1 MKLNSDI
8 AALQL
13 NKAKLNNQVDQA
25 AKTKGEDTTTYNKNL
40 RNACDGFEEIFVH
53 KLIQVMRGSSDKD
66 NLLSGGRGEEIF
78 QDMLDENYSK
88 LITQSRALGLS
99 DLIYEQTKK
108 G

>member
-1 MKLNSDI
+1 MKIDSDI
-8 AALQL
+8 ASFQL
-13 NKAKLNNQVDQA
+13 NKAKLSSQISQA
-25 AKTKGEDTTTYNKNL
+25 KKTKSEDTATYNKNL
-40 RNACDGFEEIFVH
+40 RDACDGFEEIFVH

-88 LITQSRALGLS
+88 LITQNRSLGLS